1 MRAFF
6 IAIFNMLLAENSVI
20 CLAKSRFI
28 VYPCQIASPVRAALF
43 LPFG

>member
-1 MRAFF
+1 MRAFLYYVN
-6 IAIFNMLLAENSVI
+6 ALLAENSVI

-28 VYPCQIASPVRAALF
+28 VYPCQVASPVRAALF

>member
-6 IAIFNMLLAENSVI
+6 YCHFNVLLTENSVI
-20 CLAKSRFI
+20 CLAKSEFI
-28 VYPCQIASPVRAALF
+28 VYPCQVASPVRAALF